1 MEGILQNNKKGG
13 RQMGVSK
20 YMWVIKVIR
29 RGWYRDDEVLAVCDT
44 KIEAQNWIT
53 QFGVHGHKYT
63 IEKISKE

>member
-1 MEGILQNNKKGG
+1 
-13 RQMGVSK
+13 MGVSK